1 MEFNN
6 QYLSYEEYKSLGGT
20 LGEMPFNILEL
31 KARQIINERTQNR
44 LKDVKKIPQE
54 VKICVYDLIQIINK
68 YNNSNNSTSSN
79 ISSENIDGYS
89 VTYKSGTELTDEQ
102 KKQFNERIRYCMSF
116 QRSVLNHQMNII
128 KKEVTIDEFREAL
141 TWFQVFSKR
150 TLHSL
155 ENIPGSCL

>member
-44 LKDVKKIPQE
+44 LKNIEEIPQE
-54 VKICVYDLIQIINK
+54 VKICVYDLINTMNK

-89 VTYKSGTELTDEQ
+89 VTYKSGTELTEEQ
-102 KKQFNERIRYCMSF
+102 KKQYDDVMETDLYGVIVDNTPILYLG
-116 QRSVLNHQMNII
+116 VNTNYY
-128 KKEVTIDEFREAL
+128 KEDLST
-141 TWFQVFSKR
+141 
-150 TLHSL
+150 
-155 ENIPGSCL
+155 C

>member
-6 QYLSYEEYKSLGGT
+6 QYLAYEEYKSLGGT

-44 LKDVKKIPQE
+44 LKNIEGIPQE

-89 VTYKSGTELTDEQ
+89 VSYKSGTELTEEQ
-102 KKQFNERIRYCMSF
+102 KKQYNDIMETDLYGVIVDNTPILYLG
-116 QRSVLNHQMNII
+116 VNTNYY
-128 KKEVTIDEFREAL
+128 KEDLST
-141 TWFQVFSKR
+141 
-150 TLHSL
+150 
-155 ENIPGSCL
+155 C

>member
-44 LKDVKKIPQE
+44 LKNVEKIPQE

-89 VTYKSGTELTDEQ
+89 ISYKSGTELIEEQ
-102 KKQFNERIRYCMSF
+102 KKQYNDIMETD
-116 QRSVLNHQMNII
+116 LNGVIVDNTPILYLGANINYYEEDLSI
-128 KKEVTIDEFREAL
+128 
-141 TWFQVFSKR
+141 
-150 TLHSL
+150 
-155 ENIPGSCL
+155 

>member
-31 KARQIINERTQNR
+31 KARQVINERTQNR
-44 LKDVKKIPQE
+44 LKDVEKIPQE
-54 VKICVYDLIQIINK
+54 VKICVYDLIQTINK

-89 VTYKSGTELTDEQ
+89 VSYKSGTELTEEQ
-102 KKQFNERIRYCMSF
+102 KKQYDDVMETDLYGVIVDNTPILYLG
-116 QRSVLNHQMNII
+116 VNTNYY
-128 KKEVTIDEFREAL
+128 KEDLST
-141 TWFQVFSKR
+141 
-150 TLHSL
+150 
-155 ENIPGSCL
+155 C

>member
-44 LKDVKKIPQE
+44 LKYVEKIPQE
-54 VKICVYDLIQIINK
+54 VKICVYDLIQTINK

-89 VTYKSGTELTDEQ
+89 VSYKSGTELTEEQ
-102 KKQFNERIRYCMSF
+102 KKQYDDIMETDLYGVIVDNTPILYLG
-116 QRSVLNHQMNII
+116 VNTNYY
-128 KKEVTIDEFREAL
+128 KEDLST
-141 TWFQVFSKR
+141 
-150 TLHSL
+150 
-155 ENIPGSCL
+155 C